1 MNLKFLLCGIATVL
15 LTGTV
20 KAVDYTPEQVNA
32 HVSLKVPGNKAKQYP
47 LILKRVQND
56 NSTYQLVASES
67 IPLTISQKIKET
79 NGRLHID
86 MCITALED
94 VYFNYGQKV
103 VTGFRHD
110 DCLFYMPGFWYRR
123 NLRSPKEAPSF
134 HTSDSW
140 VVREDRLSA
149 PLTGIYNEKTCAE
162 LYACAA

>member
-94 VYFNYGQKV
+94 GYFNY
-103 VTGFRHD
+103 D
-110 DCLFYMPGFWYRR
+110 RR
-123 NLRSPKEAPSF
+123 
-134 HTSDSW
+134 
-140 VVREDRLSA
+140 
-149 PLTGIYNEKTCAE
+149 
-162 LYACAA
+162 

>member
-67 IPLTISQKIKET
+67 IPLTISQKIKE
-79 NGRLHID
+79 
-86 MCITALED
+86 MD
-94 VYFNYGQKV
+94 VYILTCVLQLWRMC
-103 VTGFRHD
+103 TLIMD
-110 DCLFYMPGFWYRR
+110 RR
-123 NLRSPKEAPSF
+123 
-134 HTSDSW
+134 
-140 VVREDRLSA
+140 
-149 PLTGIYNEKTCAE
+149 
-162 LYACAA
+162 

>member
-67 IPLTISQKIKET
+67 IPLTKK
-79 NGRLHID
+79 L
-86 MCITALED
+86 MD
-94 VYFNYGQKV
+94 VYILTCVLQLWRMC
-103 VTGFRHD
+103 TLIMD
-110 DCLFYMPGFWYRR
+110 RR
-123 NLRSPKEAPSF
+123 
-134 HTSDSW
+134 
-140 VVREDRLSA
+140 
-149 PLTGIYNEKTCAE
+149 
-162 LYACAA
+162 